1 VIVSIILLRQ
11 HGCGTKAF
19 PFGNLRELRQLS
31 HRTIDKQRN
40 DEIQMMNEAQ
50 STNDECCSQRPV
62 AGLAETRTGDSVVT
76 TAAYSG
82 FVIISS
88 FVIRH
93 SSFSAS

>member
-1 VIVSIILLRQ
+1 M
-11 HGCGTKAF
+11 TK
-19 PFGNLRELRQLS
+19 
-31 HRTIDKQRN
+31 
-40 DEIQMMNEAQ
+40 EAQ

-62 AGLAETRTGDSVVT
+62 AGLAKTGTAHSAVT

-88 FVIRH
+88 FIIGH

>member
-1 VIVSIILLRQ
+1 M
-11 HGCGTKAF
+11 TK
-19 PFGNLRELRQLS
+19 
-31 HRTIDKQRN
+31 
-40 DEIQMMNEAQ
+40 EAQ
-50 STNDECCSQRPV
+50 STNDECRSHRPV
-62 AGLAETRTGDSVVT
+62 AGLAEARTAHSAVA